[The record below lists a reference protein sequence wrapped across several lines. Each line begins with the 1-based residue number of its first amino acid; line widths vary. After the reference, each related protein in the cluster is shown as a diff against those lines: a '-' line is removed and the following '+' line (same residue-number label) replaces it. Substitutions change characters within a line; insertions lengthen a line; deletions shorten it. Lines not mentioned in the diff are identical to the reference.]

1 MDRQTDHVDTSYC
14 AWLWIC
20 HFYVKRVPY
29 STLGTFFTFCCR
41 NTSWIIHFSISTTS
55 ATSKISTLVDL
66 EVPLLHSVVAS
77 LHKVS
82 SCTVD
87 CRLLLALAALNVLPC
102 FSIVIGRIALASLT
116 SFCSLALQMMISWT
130 SKKRRISLPNLFSAR
145 LLQHLPWLTF

>member
-29 STLGTFFTFCCR
+29 STLRTFFTFCCR
-41 NTSWIIHFSISTTS
+41 HFLRIIHFSILTTS
-55 ATSKISTLVDL
+55 ATSKISTMVDL
-66 EVPLLHSVVAS
+66 EGPLLHSVAAS

-87 CRLLLALAALNVLPC
+87 CCLLLALAALIVLSC
-102 FSIVIGRIALASLT
+102 FSIAIGRIALASLT
-116 SFCSLALQMMISWT
+116 SFCSLTLQTMVS
-130 SKKRRISLPNLFSAR
+130 
-145 LLQHLPWLTF
+145 

>member
-29 STLGTFFTFCCR
+29 STLGTFSTLCCR
-41 NTSWIIHFSISTTS
+41 DTSRIIHFSISTTS
-55 ATSKISTLVDL
+55 ATSKISTMVDL
-66 EVPLLHSVVAS
+66 GVPLLHSVAFF
-77 LHKVS
+77 LNKVSS

-87 CRLLLALAALNVLPC
+87 CGLLLALAALNILSC

-116 SFCSLALQMMISWT
+116 SFCSSTLQMMIT
-130 SKKRRISLPNLFSAR
+130 
-145 LLQHLPWLTF
+145 